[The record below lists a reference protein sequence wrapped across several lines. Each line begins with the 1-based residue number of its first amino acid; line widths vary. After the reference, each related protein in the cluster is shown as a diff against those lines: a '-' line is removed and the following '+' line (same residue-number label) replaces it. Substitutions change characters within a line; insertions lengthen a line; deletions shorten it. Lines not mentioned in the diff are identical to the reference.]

1 MARRTASPA
10 CEDTM
15 RAMPDFRQ
23 SLRLASRATRF
34 MLVGAAVLPLSLQPA
49 LLGGAAAQAARPAA
63 PATMSAPALPPAGLP
78 NVADLAEQV
87 MEAVVNISAQTTTET
102 RNRTMPN
109 VPGLGPDTPF
119 GDLFEEFFNRRREG
133 QPGQPPGQQPNQRGE
148 NQPQRPGPDGQQ
160 PQQRRGQSAGS
171 GFVIDPSGIVITN
184 NHVIG
189 EANDITVI
197 FTDGRRLKAEVVG
210 KDPKIDIAVLR
221 VKSDTP
227 LRAVKFGDSDRARIG
242 EWVMAIGNP
251 FGLGGS
257 VSIGIV
263 SAKNRRIESGPYDS
277 YIQTD
282 AAINRGNSGGP
293 LFNMQGEVIGI
304 NTAILSPTGGSVGIG
319 FSVPSTL
326 AMPVIEQLRQFGETR
341 RGWLGV
347 PIQGVDEP
355 TAEALG
361 LGRPRGALIAGID
374 DKGPARPA
382 GLETGDVIIQF
393 DGRDVRES
401 ADLPRI
407 VAATPVGKEVDVRI
421 VRKGKEETRKVTLG
435 RLEDG
440 ERQQQA
446 SVGGQPTQPNAPAP
460 TTSVLGMELSGVS
473 DQIRRRFN
481 LRENVRGVVVTRV
494 DSNSNAA
501 DKRIVPGDV
510 ILEVGQEPV
519 ASPADVT
526 RRIDQLKRD
535 GRRAALLQVQNAA
548 GDVRFVAVAV
558 N

>member
-1 MARRTASPA
+1 
-10 CEDTM
+10 M
-15 RAMPDFRQ
+15 RA
-23 SLRLASRATRF
+23 A
-34 MLVGAAVLPLSLQPA
+34 
-49 LLGGAAAQAARPAA
+49 
-63 PATMSAPALPPAGLP
+63 ALP
-78 NVADLAEQV
+78 NIADLAEQV
-87 MEAVVNISAQTTTET
+87 MDAVVNISAQTTTET

-133 QPGQPPGQQPNQRGE
+133 QPGQPPGGQQGEAQPRGPQGP
-148 NQPQRPGPDGQQ
+148 QPGQ

-197 FTDGRRLKAEVVG
+197 FADGRRLKAEVVG

-227 LRAVKFGDSDRARIG
+227 LKAVRFGDSDRARVG

-304 NTAILSPTGGSVGIG
+304 NTAILSPSGGSVGIG
-319 FSVPSTL
+319 FSVPSAL
-326 AMPVIEQLRQFGETR
+326 AMPVIQQLREFGETR

-347 PIQGVDEP
+347 RIQNVDET

-374 DKGPARPA
+374 DRGPARPA
-382 GLETGDVIIQF
+382 GLETGDVIVQF
-393 DGRDVRES
+393 DGRDVRDSQE
-401 ADLPRI
+401 LPRI
-407 VAATPVGKEVDVRI
+407 VAATPVGKEVEVKIMR
-421 VRKGKEETRKVTLG
+421 RGREETRRVTLG

-446 SVGGQPTQPNAPAP
+446 SVGTQPQAPQAP
-460 TTSVLGMELSGVS
+460 QVTTVLGMQLSGVN
-473 DQIRRRFN
+473 DQVRRRFN
-481 LRENVRGVVVTRV
+481 LRENVRGVVVTQV
-494 DSNSNAA
+494 DPNSNAA
-501 DKRIVPGDV
+501 DKRLVPGDV

-519 ASPADVT
+519 ANPADVT
-526 RRIDQLKRD
+526 RQVDRLRRD
-535 GRRAALLQVQNAA
+535 GRRAALLQVQNAQ
-548 GDVRFVAVAV
+548 GEVRFVAVTI

>member
-1 MARRTASPA
+1 MSLIAESRHRS
-10 CEDTM
+10 
-15 RAMPDFRQ
+15 RAMKRAG
-23 SLRLASRATRF
+23 LLATRALLAGAVAMP
-34 MLVGAAVLPLSLQPA
+34 MLLQPVALSLQPA
-49 LLGGAAAQAARPAA
+49 QAQVSRA
-63 PATMSAPALPPAGLP
+63 SALPS
-78 NVADLAEQV
+78 VADLAEQV

-133 QPGQPPGQQPNQRGE
+133 QPGAPGAPGAPAPGQPPRQGE
-148 NQPQRPGPDGQQ
+148 NQAPGNPRQQ
-160 PQQRRGQSAGS
+160 PEQRRGQSAGS
-171 GFVIDPSGIVITN
+171 GFVIDASGIVITN
-184 NHVIG
+184 NHVVG
-189 EANDITVI
+189 ESNDVTVI
-197 FTDGRRLKAEVVG
+197 FSDGRRLKAEVVG

-227 LRAVKFGDSDRARIG
+227 LKAVKFGDSDKARVG

-257 VSIGIV
+257 VSLGIV

-293 LFNMQGEVIGI
+293 LFNMAGEVIGI
-304 NTAILSPTGGSVGIG
+304 NTAILSPSGGSVGIG
-319 FSVPSTL
+319 FSVPSAL
-326 AMPVIEQLRQFGETR
+326 AVPVISQLREFGETR

-347 PIQGVDEP
+347 RIQNVDDA
-355 TAEALG
+355 TAEALN
-361 LGRPRGALIAGID
+361 LGKARGALIAGID

-382 GLETGDVIIQF
+382 GLETGDVITQF
-393 DGRDVRES
+393 DGKDVRES
-401 ADLPRI
+401 QDLPRI

-421 VRKGKEETRKVTLG
+421 VRKGKEENRKVTLG

-446 SVGGQPTQPNAPAP
+446 ALGPQPSTPNAAPAI
-460 TTSVLGMELSGVS
+460 TTVLGMELTGVT
-473 DQIRRRFN
+473 DAVRRRFS
-481 LRENVRGVVVTRV
+481 LKDGVKGVVVTRV
-494 DSNSNAA
+494 DANSNAA
-501 DKRIVPGDV
+501 DKRLVAGDV

-519 ASPADVT
+519 TNPADVA
-526 RRIDQLKRD
+526 RRVDQLKKD
-535 GRRAALLQVQNAA
+535 GRRAALLQVQSAA
-548 GDVRFVAVAV
+548 GDVRFVAVAI